1 MSSPASVSNTQRVL
15 ALTEIGKPLILSTLP
30 IPLPAPHQIQI
41 RITAAGLNPVDQLTR
56 DTGLFLP
63 SAWGALPTVLGDDVV
78 GTVTATGS
86 AVSAS
91 RFQIGERV
99 FGQAATTPGGT
110 QNGLQEYC
118 VLDEACCARVP
129 DEVSDDEAATLPTA
143 LIAAVVGLCDRE
155 SGLGF
160 PSPWVSMEG
169 DEAEFDYGG
178 QTLLVVGGG
187 SSCGKFAVQV
197 ASLMGLGRIV
207 VVAGKGNDKE
217 LRGYGATDMVD
228 RHDGDVL
235 ARVKECV
242 GDELVYAF
250 DAVNGP
256 EGQSLALDALSHRR
270 KGKLARLVGGE
281 IDVKRFEGKTAGFGV
296 MDVFGSSHAKAD
308 LCMPFWER
316 VPEYLEAG
324 KIKPMAFQVVDG
336 LDADKVNE
344 VLDRYKYGL
353 PVQKVNVHP

>member
-15 ALTEIGKPLILSTLP
+15 ALAEIGKPLILSTLP

-78 GTVTATGS
+78 GTVTAIGS

-143 LIAAVVGLCDRE
+143 LIAAVVGWGSPRLGCRWRE
-155 SGLGF
+155 MRRSLT
-160 PSPWVSMEG
+160 ME
-169 DEAEFDYGG
+169 
-178 QTLLVVGGG
+178 V
-187 SSCGKFAVQV
+187 
-197 ASLMGLGRIV
+197 
-207 VVAGKGNDKE
+207 
-217 LRGYGATDMVD
+217 
-228 RHDGDVL
+228 
-235 ARVKECV
+235 
-242 GDELVYAF
+242 
-250 DAVNGP
+250 
-256 EGQSLALDALSHRR
+256 RR
-270 KGKLARLVGGE
+270 CWL
-281 IDVKRFEGKTAGFGV
+281 
-296 MDVFGSSHAKAD
+296 
-308 LCMPFWER
+308 
-316 VPEYLEAG
+316 
-324 KIKPMAFQVVDG
+324 
-336 LDADKVNE
+336 
-344 VLDRYKYGL
+344 
-353 PVQKVNVHP
+353 